1 MHKVEVEMNNLIGEN
16 TYHSILSNGLNVY
29 ICKKEGFNKKIGM
42 FGTKYGSVDSEFI
55 DIRTGNRIK
64 VPDGIAHFLE
74 HKLFEKEGSNAL
86 DMFSKIG
93 VDSNAYTTFDHTVY
107 YFQTTD
113 KFEESIK
120 LLIKLIKEP
129 YFTDENVKKEQG
141 IIAQEIMMGE
151 DDPNYMVYFN
161 ALKAMYKNNNVR
173 VDIAGTTSSIMDITK
188 ELLYTCYDTFYN
200 LANMFFV
207 VVGDVDVDSTLN
219 LIDDTLKLYV
229 KSDENKN
236 VAGDVKRFYLD
247 EPKQIN
253 QKQIVQKMDIFM
265 PQVCLGYKLNTVKGE
280 EIIKRAIIADIV
292 SKMYFSKL
300 SNFYEVEYNKK
311 ILNDEVIISYEGSNT
326 FSHIMVLAES
336 TDVDLL
342 KSDLLEYI
350 EKIKKSEIDEALF
363 NEVKKSKIGTTI
375 MYNDSLSSC
384 YRRIIDAILVDVDI
398 YSDVNSVENITTN
411 DVKEF
416 LQLFDENYMC
426 TSIIDRINK

>member
-1 MHKVEVEMNNLIGEN
+1 
-16 TYHSILSNGLNVY
+16 
-29 ICKKEGFNKKIGM
+29 
-42 FGTKYGSVDSEFI
+42 
-55 DIRTGNRIK
+55 
-64 VPDGIAHFLE
+64 
-74 HKLFEKEGSNAL
+74 
-86 DMFSKIG
+86 
-93 VDSNAYTTFDHTVY
+93 
-107 YFQTTD
+107 
-113 KFEESIK
+113 
-120 LLIKLIKEP
+120 
-129 YFTDENVKKEQG
+129 
-141 IIAQEIMMGE
+141 
-151 DDPNYMVYFN
+151 
-161 ALKAMYKNNNVR
+161 
-173 VDIAGTTSSIMDITK
+173 
-188 ELLYTCYDTFYN
+188 
-200 LANMFFV
+200 
-207 VVGDVDVDSTLN
+207 
-219 LIDDTLKLYV
+219 
-229 KSDENKN
+229 
-236 VAGDVKRFYLD
+236 
-247 EPKQIN
+247 
-253 QKQIVQKMDIFM
+253 M

-398 YSDVNSVENITTN
+398 YSDVNIVENITTN

>member
-1 MHKVEVEMNNLIGEN
+1 
-16 TYHSILSNGLNVY
+16 
-29 ICKKEGFNKKIGM
+29 
-42 FGTKYGSVDSEFI
+42 
-55 DIRTGNRIK
+55 
-64 VPDGIAHFLE
+64 
-74 HKLFEKEGSNAL
+74 
-86 DMFSKIG
+86 
-93 VDSNAYTTFDHTVY
+93 
-107 YFQTTD
+107 
-113 KFEESIK
+113 
-120 LLIKLIKEP
+120 
-129 YFTDENVKKEQG
+129 
-141 IIAQEIMMGE
+141 MGE

-161 ALKAMYKNNNVR
+161 TLKAMYKNNNVR

-398 YSDVNSVENITTN
+398 YSDVNIVENITTN

>member
-55 DIRTGNRIK
+55 DIKTRNRIK

-236 VAGDVKRFYLD
+236 VAGDVERFYLD

-253 QKQIVQKMDIFM
+253 QKRIVQKMDIFM
-265 PQVCLGYKLNTVKGE
+265 PQVCLGYKLNIVKGK

-350 EKIKKSEIDEALF
+350 EKIKKSEIDEVLF

-398 YSDVNSVENITTN
+398 YSDVNIVENITTN

>member
-1 MHKVEVEMNNLIGEN
+1 
-16 TYHSILSNGLNVY
+16 
-29 ICKKEGFNKKIGM
+29 
-42 FGTKYGSVDSEFI
+42 
-55 DIRTGNRIK
+55 
-64 VPDGIAHFLE
+64 
-74 HKLFEKEGSNAL
+74 
-86 DMFSKIG
+86 
-93 VDSNAYTTFDHTVY
+93 
-107 YFQTTD
+107 
-113 KFEESIK
+113 
-120 LLIKLIKEP
+120 
-129 YFTDENVKKEQG
+129 
-141 IIAQEIMMGE
+141 
-151 DDPNYMVYFN
+151 
-161 ALKAMYKNNNVR
+161 
-173 VDIAGTTSSIMDITK
+173 MDITK

-398 YSDVNSVENITTN
+398 YSDVNIVENITTN